1 MTEKK
6 FTLAL
11 AMVVAIAV
19 VGMLIAGLG
28 AFALDSGGI
37 TLSGAALVSL
47 SAVTCILWALAFFL
61 ALIVQKIKA

>member
-6 FTLAL
+6 VTLAL
-11 AMVVAIAV
+11 AMIVAIAV

-47 SAVTCILWALAFFL
+47 SGCHLDPVGPWHSSWL
-61 ALIVQKIKA
+61 

>member
-6 FTLAL
+6 VTLAL
-11 AMVVAIAV
+11 AMIVAIAV

-28 AFALDSGGI
+28 AFALDSEGI

-47 SAVTCILWALAFFL
+47 SAVTWILWALAFFL